1 MAVEF
6 HPLAGPLP
14 AASRDAAKP
23 PTQEGPLHSRHP
35 PAAGRASGQRWHC
48 RGALAIA
55 LLSRLL
61 STRRCSHPI
70 ARPVGSL
77 VTAAQAVRP
86 CAAR

>member
-1 MAVEF
+1 MAAEF
-6 HPLAGPLP
+6 HPLAGPLACGEP
-14 AASRDAAKP
+14 SGTKTVTVRLER
-23 PTQEGPLHSRHP
+23 EGS
-35 PAAGRASGQRWHC
+35 
-48 RGALAIA
+48 LAA

-70 ARPVGSL
+70 ACPVGSL